1 MKTIKQ
7 PFMIL
12 ATVMLLL
19 ISGNLFAQKKQPKF
33 GIKGGPLIARIISDL
48 NGADVDT
55 KSKFGFGVFAFYD
68 FYNSKTI
75 TLSAEVGFDQK
86 GYEIDL
92 TDTNSTGAVVNT
104 SNLKDNLNYLDISGN
119 FKYITRG
126 ESASPY
132 FSLTPTLGVYLGHS
146 SSGTVTGDSVYTNYK
161 ANAYDSLNSISFSVK
176 IGLGVELYKLINNV
190 PIIFEARYNPD
201 LTQAYNTNN
210 YNIRNSTV
218 EFNLG
223 VKF

>member
-75 TLSAEVGFDQK
+75 TLSA
-86 GYEIDL
+86 DL

>member
-1 MKTIKQ
+1 MKTIKKS
-7 PFMIL
+7 FVIF
-12 ATVMLLL
+12 ATIMFLL
-19 ISGNLFAQKKQPKF
+19 ISGNSFAQKKQSNF
-33 GIKGGPLIARIISDL
+33 GIKGGPLVARIISDL

-55 KSKFGFGVFAFYD
+55 KSKFGFAVFAFYD
-68 FYNSKTI
+68 FYNSKSI
-75 TLSAEVGFDQK
+75 VLSGEVGFDQK
-86 GYEIDL
+86 GYEVDVIDS
-92 TDTNSTGAVVNT
+92 DTTGAVIK
-104 SNLKDNLNYLDISGN
+104 SGNLKDNLNYLDISAN

-126 ESASPY
+126 KSASPY

-146 SSGTVTGDSVYTNYK
+146 SSGSVTGDSLYTNYS
-161 ANAYDSLNSISFSVK
+161 ADAIDSLNSISFSIK
-176 IGLGVELYKLINNV
+176 IGLGVELYNIIKNV
-190 PIIFEARYNPD
+190 PVIFEARYNPD